1 MTQMIMMNADK
12 RAHPLLN
19 ILFRIN
25 WRSCPMRLFAT
36 LSLVLCLLSARSQR
50 LTISDLLS
58 LTNCQDTACISSMA
72 RPMGMCLARGTEKD
86 GWKWLPCGQKVEKP
100 MDVRTTTTLWFC
112 GYPGSYYYRYVLG
125 TGDTTY
131 AALLTNELEQLG
143 FKQERPQHGGFIYL
157 SGEYPGLEIERAE
170 VRSGNLVPKRQ
181 DDPKSP
187 YNKPLSE
194 LPEHEA
200 NSFREQGF
208 DSYDLIPS
216 LVWVFRALVR
226 K

>member
-1 MTQMIMMNADK
+1 
-12 RAHPLLN
+12 
-19 ILFRIN
+19 
-25 WRSCPMRLFAT
+25 MRTFTT
-36 LSLVLCLLSARSQR
+36 LCLVFCLLSAQSQR

-58 LTNCQDTACISSMA
+58 LTSCQDTACISSMA

-86 GWKWLPCGQKVEKP
+86 GWRWLPCGQKVEEP
-100 MDVRTTTTLWFC
+100 TDVRTTTTLWFT
-112 GYPGSYYYRYVLG
+112 GYAGSYYRYVLG

-131 AALLTNELEQLG
+131 AALLTKELEQLG
-143 FKQERPQHGGFIYL
+143 FKQERPQHGGFVYL

-170 VRSGNLVPKRQ
+170 VRYGNLVPKRP
-181 DDPKSP
+181 DDPKSL

-194 LPEHEA
+194 LPVPM
-200 NSFREQGF
+200 SSSLIEQGF